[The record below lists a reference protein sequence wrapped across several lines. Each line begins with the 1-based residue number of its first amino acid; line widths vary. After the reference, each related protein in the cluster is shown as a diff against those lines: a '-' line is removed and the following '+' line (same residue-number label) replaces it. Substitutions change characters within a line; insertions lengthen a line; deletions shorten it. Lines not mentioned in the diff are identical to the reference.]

1 MCVGRHLR
9 FATLLLTGCAGLV
22 ESPPA
27 TRSEDAA
34 PPSLSPPSL
43 PPLDAAASAD
53 SSANHGTCILHIV
66 SSDADASLL
75 GGSGAAS
82 WREIGIPGDINLS
95 PGVRFECAILL
106 AQLRLDVPDE
116 AKSGFGRLQT
126 AYGLDGSGVGSASC
140 NLDLSA
146 WPRNAPTVKG
156 TFVCAPMKM
165 TWGATLDVSG
175 ELSF

>member
-1 MCVGRHLR
+1 MCVGRYLR
-9 FATLLLTGCAGLV
+9 LATLLLTGCAGIV

-27 TRSEDAA
+27 TRSSEDAA
-34 PPSLSPPSL
+34 PSSLSPSL
-43 PPLDAAASAD
+43 PPLDAAAFAD
-53 SSANHGTCILHIV
+53 SSASHGTCILHIV
-66 SSDADASLL
+66 SSDAGAPDASLL
-75 GGSGAAS
+75 VGSGTAS

-95 PGVRFECAILL
+95 PGVRFECALLL

-116 AKSGFGRLQT
+116 AKGGLGRLQT
-126 AYGLDGSGVGSASC
+126 AYGSAPC
-140 NLDLSA
+140 KLDLSA
-146 WPRNAPTVKG
+146 WPRNAPAAKG